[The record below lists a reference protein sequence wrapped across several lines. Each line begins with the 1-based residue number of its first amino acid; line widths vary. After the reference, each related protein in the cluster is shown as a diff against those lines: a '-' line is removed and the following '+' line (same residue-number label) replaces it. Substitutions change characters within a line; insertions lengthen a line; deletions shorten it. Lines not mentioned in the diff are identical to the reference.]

1 MSIFNHFKHLNLSS
15 GQVTALTKLE
25 AFLDSP
31 TQVLMLK
38 GYAGSGKTTIL
49 KGLAEYLSSLKKDF
63 DLLAPT
69 GRAAKVLRD
78 KTGRGKTIH
87 KGIYNFSKF
96 ESVNQESKDVAEHS
110 FHYFFPIAQD
120 DTNEK
125 IIIVDE
131 SSMISNKKSTH
142 ELFTFGTNV
151 LLSDLLTFARLK
163 TSKNKIIFVGDP
175 AQLPPF
181 GDSNSS
187 ALDKK
192 FFDDLEISNDEVEL
206 KEVKRQSKNLILK
219 NAELLRDVL
228 EKNTLQALKF
238 EYDLDSFIK
247 IEPSEIIS
255 KYVELYPKPEIGDG
269 VIVAYSNE
277 QCYQYNIAIREK
289 IYPVEKNITA
299 GDLVIINNNNYF
311 TYGVELF
318 NGDIAKV
325 VYVDPN
331 TINQSAPV
339 YVDEAGKK
347 VRKIITLTYR
357 NIKIRVPNH
366 PNDIPCKIIDSL
378 LNSTKRDLSIPE
390 MKSLYINFLM
400 RFNDVQNRNK
410 EKGFPSY
417 KVSSEEFKQELKS
430 DPFFNA
436 LRVKY
441 GYAITCHKA
450 QGGEWSKVFVDYF
463 GRVSAKSDPVRW
475 CYTATT
481 RAVDTC
487 YALNA
492 PHFGKL
498 SKLKF
503 TPIVK
508 IGTLP
513 NDALFLDNIPTSPFH
528 KTDQHKCK
536 SLKFWEVQERLERAS
551 FEIENVETFGYLE
564 RYTLKHND
572 KTIQVQASH
581 KLSGVF
587 IDQFAVCN
595 TSEIEINKT
604 ILEIFNSQSNYIFNI
619 NYQPGKEFLENLY
632 SFVQQSCI
640 ELDITITNVV
650 ESRNYVNFYFRSDA
664 ICSYVQFYFNDKGE
678 LTIANPKSYKDDD
691 EKLKQLIL
699 KIEDYAS

>member
-1 MSIFNHFKHLNLSS
+1 MSIFNNFQHITLTNDQEIALN
-15 GQVTALTKLE
+15 KLE
-25 AFLDSP
+25 AFLNNH
-31 TQVLMLK
+31 TQVFMLK

-49 KGLAEYLSSLKKDF
+49 KGLSEYLGSLKKDF

-87 KGIYNFSKF
+87 KGIYNFSKL
-96 ESVNQESKDVAEHS
+96 ESVNQESKDEAEHS
-110 FHYFFPIAQD
+110 FHYFFPIAMD
-120 DTNEK
+120 DSNEK

-228 EKNTLQALKF
+228 EKNTQQALKF
-238 EYDLDSFIK
+238 DYDHDSFIK

-255 KYVELYPKPEIGDG
+255 KYVEFYPKPEIGDG

-277 QCYQYNIAIREK
+277 QCYQYNRAIREK
-289 IYPVEKNITA
+289 IYPADKNITE

-331 TINQSAPV
+331 TIIQSAPV
-339 YVDEAGKK
+339 YVDEDGKK
-347 VRKIITLTYR
+347 VKKIITLTFM

-366 PNDIPCKIIDSL
+366 PDDISCKIIDSL

-400 RFNDVQNRNK
+400 RFNDEQNRKK
-410 EKGFPSY
+410 EKGLPFY
-417 KVSSEEFKQELKS
+417 KVGSEEFKQELKS

-436 LRVKY
+436 LKVKY

-463 GRVSAKSDPVRW
+463 GRVSLKSDPLRW

-487 YALNA
+487 FALNA

-503 TPIVK
+503 TSIVK

-536 SLKFWEVQERLERAS
+536 SLKFLEVQERLEGS
-551 FEIENVETFGYLE
+551 SVEITNVETFGYLE

-595 TSEIEINKT
+595 GSEIEISKT
-604 ILEIFNSQSNYIFNI
+604 ILDIFNSRSNYTFNI
-619 NYQPGKEFLENLY
+619 NYQPGKAFLENLY
-632 SFVQQSCI
+632 SFVQESCN

-650 ESRNYVNFYFRSDA
+650 ESRNYVNYYFRSDA
-664 ICSYVQFYFNDKGE
+664 ICSYVQFYFNDKEE
-678 LTIANPKSYKDDD
+678 LTIANPKSYKDGD